1 MRRIV
6 FFAVMMCGLASGV
19 ISPVAAQADEIS
31 TAQDGKT
38 KINLSGRQRML
49 SQRMAK
55 AACFAAIG
63 VKSEYHL
70 QEARDAHRL
79 FGATLHRL
87 RHGDANLGM
96 RVETTPRILMELDGV
111 EELWRAY
118 GTYVNRAAQDSDA
131 ADEMLS
137 LIAALNL
144 PVLRQMNRAVGAFE
158 GHYGGSGEMHPAL
171 ALTLNVAGRQRML
184 SQKAAKEFCM
194 LLAVQDITMHRTALT
209 KTIALFDSSLRALQE
224 GNEALGLPP
233 APNDEIA
240 AQLDRVDALW
250 IPLRSV
256 FEGMIAGDRPSA
268 ADIERVARD
277 NIPLLKEMNE
287 AVSMYAAL

>member
-1 MRRIV
+1 
-6 FFAVMMCGLASGV
+6 
-19 ISPVAAQADEIS
+19 
-31 TAQDGKT
+31 
-38 KINLSGRQRML
+38 
-49 SQRMAK
+49 
-55 AACFAAIG
+55 
-63 VKSEYHL
+63 
-70 QEARDAHRL
+70 
-79 FGATLHRL
+79 
-87 RHGDANLGM
+87 
-96 RVETTPRILMELDGV
+96 
-111 EELWRAY
+111 
-118 GTYVNRAAQDSDA
+118 
-131 ADEMLS
+131 
-137 LIAALNL
+137 
-144 PVLRQMNRAVGAFE
+144 
-158 GHYGGSGEMHPAL
+158 
-171 ALTLNVAGRQRML
+171 
-184 SQKAAKEFCM
+184 
-194 LLAVQDITMHRTALT
+194 MHRAALT